1 MKKIYG
7 DKPEASV
14 DTNKDNIDNSA
25 DKFTEI
31 VHGISFD
38 DSILYLM
45 GEISEFTF
53 YDLCTKCRTLLRE
66 RPEEK
71 SGEPITIVLNS
82 DGGCMF
88 EMFAIIDYIKSLKVK
103 VNIIV
108 RGQAMSAAAM
118 ILATATGSRICSK
131 HSTIMLHQASGG
143 RYGKNSDI
151 QASAKQY
158 KKMED
163 DSLILLSES
172 TNKDIDWWRD
182 NTRTDLFLSAE
193 EALELGLIDL
203 IG

>member
-7 DKPEASV
+7 DKTEVSI
-14 DTNKDNIDNSA
+14 DSNKPNIETPT

-31 VHGISFD
+31 IHGINID
-38 DSILYLM
+38 DSIVYLI
-45 GEISEFTF
+45 GEIEEYTF

-71 SGEPITIVLNS
+71 SSEPITIVVNS
-82 DGGCMF
+82 SGGCMF

-118 ILATATGSRICSK
+118 LLACATGSRICSK

-158 KKMED
+158 KKMEE
-163 DSLILLSES
+163 DSLVLLSES
-172 TNKDIDWWRD
+172 TNKDVEWWRE
-182 NTRTDLFLSAE
+182 NTRTDMFLSSE